1 MFVGEIKVQ
10 SLQPKVVLIDTYS
23 YLFSRYSRELSKGSP
38 PICSELGWA
47 LIQILCVSMT
57 RAVPSFG
64 QNIKEGGRVT
74 FGEQLGVTKSKKDS
88 QRLCPRTLLGRGSCP
103 YKGADPSGS
112 TNPDSVRRK
121 VTKWGIVIKQAN
133 S

>member
-1 MFVGEIKVQ
+1 
-10 SLQPKVVLIDTYS
+10 
-23 YLFSRYSRELSKGSP
+23 
-38 PICSELGWA
+38 
-47 LIQILCVSMT
+47 MT

-64 QNIKEGGRVT
+64 QNIKGGGVT
-74 FGEQLGVTKSKKDS
+74 FGELEVTKSKKDS

-103 YKGADPSGS
+103 YKGVDPSGS
-112 TNPDSVRRK
+112 TNPDSLRRK